1 MDTKIRNKF
10 PGAEKVNSVGVDVV
24 DGSQLSSLL
33 PNYIKPNCGA

>member
-1 MDTKIRNKF
+1 MDRKIRNKF
-10 PGAEKVNSVGVDVV
+10 PGAEKVNIVGV